1 MSSSGEDEHCH
12 PSDRNKSKST
22 NAASKLAR
30 KKSRKR
36 RKDWQDDPRDQ
47 GEDLT
52 CAPLPS
58 SASRSERRAAR
69 ADPEDR
75 AFQAQLEAAL
85 RQSRE
90 EAQRGQGHHSQQG
103 EGEEEIPAKDLRQEQ
118 GEVRKQRLQKHS
130 TDGLMLFHACSY
142 SSGSRL
148 SVPSG

>member
-1 MSSSGEDEHCH
+1 MSSSGEDDHCH
-12 PSDRNKSKST
+12 PSDRNKSKSI

-30 KKSRKR
+30 KKNKKR
-36 RKDWQDDPRDQ
+36 RKDWQEDPRDQ
-47 GEDLT
+47 AEDLT
-52 CAPLPS
+52 CAPLPP

-90 EAQRGQGHHSQQG
+90 EARQGQGDRSQ
-103 EGEEEIPAKDLRQEQ
+103 EESEIPAKDRRQEQ
-118 GEVRKQRLQKHS
+118 GEVRTQRLQKHS
-130 TDGLMLFHACSY
+130 THVLMLFHACSY
-142 SSGSRL
+142 YSGSRL